1 MKSASSFTVIVTFVC
16 LALVGVALIPLLPVK
31 LNPSRSLPGFT
42 VGFSMPGTS
51 SRVVE
56 MEVTSKL
63 ESMLARIRGVKRLN
77 SNSGNGFGNITVELD
92 KHADVDAVRFEAS
105 TVIRQT
111 WPQLPDGVSYPI
123 IRMKVPNE
131 NASRPFMSF
140 TLNAPSTPILIQQ
153 YAEEH
158 IKPRLASIA
167 GIYKVELSGAT
178 PMEWRLEY
186 DSEQLRQLGV
196 ALSDITQAVQRHYRK
211 EFLGTHNV
219 DNGSGNREWIR
230 LALVPEHSS
239 VGFDPAAITVTTTDG
254 KLLRLDELVSV
265 ARMEEEPQSYYRING
280 LNSIYLSITA
290 EESANQ
296 LQLNRAVTDEMEDI
310 RQALPAGYEVHTS
323 YDATE
328 YIREELDKI
337 YFRTGLTVL
346 ILLTFVWL
354 ITRRLKYLFL
364 IVTSLAVN
372 IAVAI
377 IFYYL
382 FGLEMQLYSL
392 AGITVS
398 LNLVIDSTIVMTDHI
413 LHRRNLKA
421 FMSVLAATLTTMG
434 ALVIIFFLDEKIR
447 LNLQDFAAV
456 VIINLAV
463 SLVVSLFFVPAMI
476 EKLKLIKGEGDELTR
491 GQVDEGTRRIA
502 SRRFSPRAL
511 VPLSTRQ
518 LVNSLTR
525 FPVYF
530 SRCYVLLIRFL
541 CRWRWAV
548 CLLLLLGFGLPVFL
562 LPEKLEGEGKWETAY
577 NKVFGS
583 KTYKESVKPVV
594 DKALGGSL
602 RLFIQKVYEGSYF
615 TRNEEVVL
623 YANANLPNGSTL
635 EQMNTL
641 MKRMETYL
649 SQFKEI
655 KQFHTSIYSP
665 RRASMQIYFRKEAQN
680 SGFPYT
686 LKSNMI
692 SKALQLGGGSWG
704 IYGLQDQGFS
714 NDVRESAGSYRIKM
728 YGYNYDELYEWAEKL
743 KAQLL
748 THRRIKE
755 VLINSE
761 FSWWKDD
768 YQEFYFNLNKERMA
782 QEDIDAQMLF
792 ATVRPIFGRNM
803 EIGAVA
809 TEQGTEKIKLSS
821 RQSSAYDIWAMQFF
835 PYGVGSD
842 KHYKLS
848 ELATVEKGQMPQQIA
863 KENQQY
869 RLCLQYEYIGSS
881 EMGNKIQQKDLEE
894 FNKLLPMG
902 YTAESDNNRW
912 TWGKKDNQQYLLL
925 LVVIAIIFFTAS
937 ILFNSL
943 KQPLAIIF
951 VIPVS
956 YIGVFLT
963 FYWFRLNF
971 DQGGFASFVLLC
983 GITVNASIY
992 ILNEYNSIRRRFPR
1006 LSALRAYVKAWNA
1019 KVVPIFLTVV
1029 STILGFVPFMV
1040 GADKEAFWFPL
1051 AAGTIGGLV
1060 MSVIGIFFFLPVFV
1074 LRRRDWRPKK
1084 TLCNTL
1090 VCRLSR

>member
-1 MKSASSFTVIVTFVC
+1 MNRLSPFTLIVTFVC
-16 LALVGVALIPLLPVK
+16 LALVGLALVPMLPVK
-31 LNPSRSLPGFT
+31 LNPSRTLPGFT
-42 VGFSMPGTS
+42 VRFSMPGTS

-56 MEVTSKL
+56 MEATSKL
-63 ESMLARIRGVKRLN
+63 ESMLARIKGVKGMYSTS
-77 SNSGNGFGNITVELD
+77 SNGYGSITVDLD

-105 TVIRQT
+105 TIIRQT
-111 WPQLPDGVSYPI
+111 WSQLPSGVSYPYI
-123 IRMKVPNE
+123 DMKVPDANT
-131 NASRPFMSF
+131 ARPFLSF

-158 IKPRLASIA
+158 IKPRLAKLQ
-167 GIYKVELSGAT
+167 GIYKIDLSGVT

-186 DSEQLRQLGV
+186 DSEQLRTLGISI
-196 ALSDITQAVQRHYRK
+196 SDIQRAIQLHYNK
-211 EFLGTHNV
+211 EFLGTHNM
-219 DNGSGNREWIR
+219 DTAGGKQWIR
-230 LALVPEHSS
+230 LVLIPDGVSGQFIPS
-239 VGFDPAAITVTTTDG
+239 DITVTASDG
-254 KLLRLDELVSV
+254 KIIRLDELVTV
-265 ARMEEEPQSYYRING
+265 ARMEEAPQSYYRING
-280 LNSIYLSITA
+280 LNSIYMSVTA
-290 EESANQ
+290 VETANQ
-296 LQLNRAVTDEMEDI
+296 LQLSNEVMQEMEVI
-310 RQALPAGYEVHTS
+310 RLTLPPGYEVHTS

-328 YIREELDKI
+328 YIREELNKI

-346 ILLTFVWL
+346 ILLVFVWI
-354 ITRRLKYLFL
+354 ITLNLKYLLL
-364 IVTSLAVN
+364 IVTSLAIN
-372 IAVAI
+372 ISVAV

-463 SLVVSLFFVPAMI
+463 SLFVALFFVPAMI
-476 EKLKLIKGEGDELTR
+476 DRIKLVKRQSVKRWVRSHIRIRRLT
-491 GQVDEGTRRIA
+491 
-502 SRRFSPRAL
+502 
-511 VPLSTRQ
+511 
-518 LVNSLTR
+518 
-525 FPVYF
+525 VYF
-530 SRCYVLLIRFL
+530 THFYQLLIRFL
-541 CRWRWAV
+541 LRWRVAV
-548 CLLLLLGFGLPVFL
+548 CILLLLGFGLPVFL
-562 LPEKLEGEGKWETAY
+562 LPEKLEGEGKWIERY
-577 NKVFGS
+577 NKTLGS
-583 KTYKESVKPVV
+583 STYKEKVKPVV

-602 RLFIQKVYEGSYF
+602 RLFVQKVYEGSYF
-615 TRNEEVVL
+615 SRNEEVVL

-641 MKRMETYL
+641 VKRVETYL
-649 SQFKEI
+649 SGFKEI
-655 KQFHTSIYSP
+655 KQFHASVYNA
-665 RRASMQIYFRKEAQN
+665 RRANLQIYFKKEYQH

-686 LKSNMI
+686 LKANLIGKVSE
-692 SKALQLGGGSWG
+692 LGGGSWDV
-704 IYGLQDQGFS
+704 YGLQDQGFS

-728 YGYNYDELYEWAEKL
+728 YGYNYDELYAWAEKL
-743 KAQLL
+743 KEVLL
-748 THRRIKE
+748 SHRRIKE
-755 VLINSE
+755 VFIKSE

-782 QEDIDAQMLF
+782 QEGINAQHLF
-792 ATVRPIFGRNM
+792 SAIQPIFGKNM
-803 EIGAVA
+803 QVGSVV
-809 TEQGTEKIKLSS
+809 TESGTESIRLSS
-821 RQSSAYDIWAMQFF
+821 RQSHDYDVWAMQFF
-835 PYGVGSD
+835 PYGVDGG

-869 RLCLQYEYIGSS
+869 RLCLQYEYIGSY
-881 EMGNKIQQKDLEE
+881 EQGNKIQKRDLEE

-902 YTAESDNNRW
+902 YTAESDSQSW
-912 TWGKKDNQQYLLL
+912 SWGKKDNKQYLLL
-925 LVVIAIIFFTAS
+925 LVVIAIIFFTTS

-992 ILNEYNSIRRRFPR
+992 ILNEYNSIRSRFPR
-1006 LSALRAYVKAWNA
+1006 LSMLRAYTKAWNA
-1019 KVVPIFLTVV
+1019 KILPIFLTVV
-1029 STILGFVPFMV
+1029 STILGFIPFMV
-1040 GADKEAFWFPL
+1040 GTDKEAFWFPL

-1060 MSVIGIFFFLPVFV
+1060 MSIIGIFFFLPVFSLKRKEV
-1074 LRRRDWRPKK
+1074 CKYSKRRVALK
-1084 TLCNTL
+1084 
-1090 VCRLSR
+1090 S

>member
-1 MKSASSFTVIVTFVC
+1 MLF
-16 LALVGVALIPLLPVK
+16 
-31 LNPSRSLPGFT
+31 RS
-42 VGFSMPGTS
+42 
-51 SRVVE
+51 
-56 MEVTSKL
+56 
-63 ESMLARIRGVKRLN
+63 
-77 SNSGNGFGNITVELD
+77 
-92 KHADVDAVRFEAS
+92 
-105 TVIRQT
+105 
-111 WPQLPDGVSYPI
+111 
-123 IRMKVPNE
+123 
-131 NASRPFMSF
+131 
-140 TLNAPSTPILIQQ
+140 
-153 YAEEH
+153 
-158 IKPRLASIA
+158 
-167 GIYKVELSGAT
+167 
-178 PMEWRLEY
+178 
-186 DSEQLRQLGV
+186 
-196 ALSDITQAVQRHYRK
+196 
-211 EFLGTHNV
+211 
-219 DNGSGNREWIR
+219 
-230 LALVPEHSS
+230 
-239 VGFDPAAITVTTTDG
+239 
-254 KLLRLDELVSV
+254 
-265 ARMEEEPQSYYRING
+265 
-280 LNSIYLSITA
+280 TA
-290 EESANQ
+290 EETANQ
-296 LQLNRAVTDEMEDI
+296 LQLNRAVMDEMEAV
-310 RQALPAGYEVHTS
+310 RQVLPVGYEVHTS

-346 ILLTFVWL
+346 ILLVFVWL
-354 ITRRLKYLFL
+354 ITRKLKYLFL

-372 IAVAI
+372 IAVAL

-421 FMSVLAATLTTMG
+421 FLSVLAATLTTMG

-463 SLVVSLFFVPAMI
+463 SLMVALFFVPSMI
-476 EKLKLIKGEGDELTR
+476 EKIGL
-491 GQVDEGTRRIA
+491 VRRITGKK
-502 SRRFSPRAL
+502 RRL
-511 VPLSTRQ
+511 VLPGLTQTFKTR
-518 LVNSLTR
+518 LGRIFRR

-530 SRCYVLLIRFL
+530 SCCYSALIRFL

-562 LPEKLEGEGKWETAY
+562 LPGKLEGGGKWEAAY

-583 KTYKESVKPVV
+583 DTYKESVKPVV

-649 SQFKEI
+649 SRFKEI
-655 KQFHTSIYSP
+655 RQFHTSIYSP
-665 RRASMQIYFRKEAQN
+665 RRASMQIYFKKEVRN

-686 LKSNMI
+686 LKANMI
-692 SKALQLGGGSWG
+692 SKALELGGGSWG

-714 NDVRESAGSYRIKM
+714 NDVRESAGSYRIRM

-743 KAQLL
+743 KAKLL

-782 QEDIDAQMLF
+782 QEGIDAQVLF
-792 ATVRPIFGRNM
+792 SAVRPIFGKNL
-803 EIGAVA
+803 EIGSVA
-809 TEQGTEKIKLSS
+809 AEQGMEKIKLSS
-821 RQSSAYDIWAMQFF
+821 RQSAEYDIWAMQFF
-835 PYGVGSD
+835 PYGVGNG

-848 ELATVEKGQMPQQIA
+848 ELATVEKGQMPQEIA

-869 RLCLQYEYIGSS
+869 RLCLQYEYIGSN
-881 EMGNKIQQKDLEE
+881 EMGNKIQKRDLEE

-902 YTAESDNNRW
+902 YTAESDSNSW
-912 TWGKKDNQQYLLL
+912 SWGEKDNRQYLLL
-925 LVVIAIIFFTAS
+925 LVVIAIIFFTTS
-937 ILFNSL
+937 VLFNSL

-1029 STILGFVPFMV
+1029 STILGFIPFMI
-1040 GADKEAFWFPL
+1040 GEDKEAFWFPL

-1074 LRRRDWRPKK
+1074 LKQRDFLRK
-1084 TLCNTL
+1084 
-1090 VCRLSR
+1090 

>member
-1 MKSASSFTVIVTFVC
+1 MDEMK
-16 LALVGVALIPLLPVK
+16 
-31 LNPSRSLPGFT
+31 
-42 VGFSMPGTS
+42 
-51 SRVVE
+51 
-56 MEVTSKL
+56 
-63 ESMLARIRGVKRLN
+63 
-77 SNSGNGFGNITVELD
+77 
-92 KHADVDAVRFEAS
+92 AVR
-105 TVIRQT
+105 
-111 WPQLPDGVSYPI
+111 QL
-123 IRMKVPNE
+123 
-131 NASRPFMSF
+131 
-140 TLNAPSTPILIQQ
+140 
-153 YAEEH
+153 
-158 IKPRLASIA
+158 
-167 GIYKVELSGAT
+167 
-178 PMEWRLEY
+178 
-186 DSEQLRQLGV
+186 
-196 ALSDITQAVQRHYRK
+196 
-211 EFLGTHNV
+211 
-219 DNGSGNREWIR
+219 
-230 LALVPEHSS
+230 
-239 VGFDPAAITVTTTDG
+239 
-254 KLLRLDELVSV
+254 
-265 ARMEEEPQSYYRING
+265 
-280 LNSIYLSITA
+280 
-290 EESANQ
+290 
-296 LQLNRAVTDEMEDI
+296 
-310 RQALPAGYEVHTS
+310 LPAGYEVHTS

-346 ILLTFVWL
+346 ILLVFVWL
-354 ITRRLKYLFL
+354 ITRKLKYLFL

-372 IAVAI
+372 IAVAL

-463 SLVVSLFFVPAMI
+463 SLMVALFFVPAMI
-476 EKLKLIKGEGDELTR
+476 EKIGLVK
-491 GQVDEGTRRIA
+491 RITGKK
-502 SRRFSPRAL
+502 RRFL
-511 VPLSTRQ
+511 
-518 LVNSLTR
+518 
-525 FPVYF
+525 VYF
-530 SRCYVLLIRFL
+530 SRCYSALIRFL

-562 LPEKLEGEGKWETAY
+562 LPGKLEGEGKWKVAY

-583 KTYKESVKPVV
+583 NTYEESVKPVV

-649 SQFKEI
+649 SGFKEI
-655 KQFHTSIYSP
+655 RQFHTSIYSP
-665 RRASMQIYFRKEAQN
+665 RRAGIQIYFKKEAQN

-686 LKSNMI
+686 LKANMI
-692 SKALQLGGGSWG
+692 SKALELGGGSWG

-714 NDVRESAGSYRIKM
+714 NDIRENAGSFRIRM
-728 YGYNYDELYEWAEKL
+728 YGYNYDELYAWAEKL
-743 KAQLL
+743 KTKLL

-782 QEDIDAQMLF
+782 QEDIDAHALF
-792 ATVRPIFGRNM
+792 AAVRPIFGKNM
-803 EIGAVA
+803 EIGSVV

-821 RQSSAYDIWAMQFF
+821 RQSGEYDIWAMQYF
-835 PYGVGSD
+835 PYGVENG

-848 ELATVEKGQMPQQIA
+848 ELAAVEKGQMPQEIA

-881 EMGNKIQQKDLEE
+881 EMGNKIQKRDLEE

-902 YTAESDNNRW
+902 YTAESDSNSW
-912 TWGKKDNQQYLLL
+912 AWGEKDNRQYLLL
-925 LVVIAIIFFTAS
+925 LVVIAIIFFTTG

-1019 KVVPIFLTVV
+1019 KVVPILLTVV
-1029 STILGFVPFMV
+1029 STILGFIPFMV
-1040 GADKEAFWFPL
+1040 GTEKEAFWFPL

-1074 LRRRDWRPKK
+1074 LKRRDVKSN
-1084 TLCNTL
+1084 C
-1090 VCRLSR
+1090 

>member
-1 MKSASSFTVIVTFVC
+1 MKQASSFTIIVTFVC

-31 LNPSRSLPGFT
+31 LNPSRTLPGFT

-77 SNSGNGFGNITVELD
+77 STSGNGFGNITVELD

-111 WPQLPDGVSYPI
+111 WPQLPDGVSYPT
-123 IRMKVPNE
+123 IRMRAPDE

-140 TLNAPSTPILIQQ
+140 TLNAPSTPILIQR

-158 IKPRLASIA
+158 IKPRLASIP
-167 GIYKVELSGAT
+167 GIYKVELNGAT

-186 DSEQLRQLGV
+186 DSEQLRLLGV
-196 ALSDITQAVQRHYRK
+196 TLSDISEAVQRHYRK

-219 DNGSGNREWIR
+219 DTGSGDREWIR
-230 LALVPEHSS
+230 LALVPGSNS
-239 VGFDPAAITVTTTDG
+239 AGFNPAAITVTAADG
-254 KLLRLDELVSV
+254 KLLRLDELVSAV
-265 ARMEEEPQSYYRING
+265 RMEEEPQSYYRING
-280 LNSIYLSITA
+280 LNSIYLSVTA
-290 EESANQ
+290 EETANQ
-296 LQLNRAVTDEMEDI
+296 LQLNRAVMDEMKAV
-310 RQALPAGYEVHTS
+310 RQLLPAGYEVHTS

-346 ILLTFVWL
+346 ILLVFVWL
-354 ITRRLKYLFL
+354 ITRKLKYLFL

-372 IAVAI
+372 IAVAL

-463 SLVVSLFFVPAMI
+463 SLMVALFFVPAMI
-476 EKLKLIKGEGDELTR
+476 EKMGLVK
-491 GQVDEGTRRIA
+491 RITGKK
-502 SRRFSPRAL
+502 RRFL
-511 VPLSTRQ
+511 
-518 LVNSLTR
+518 
-525 FPVYF
+525 VYF
-530 SRCYVLLIRFL
+530 SRCYSALIRFL

-562 LPEKLEGEGKWETAY
+562 LPGKLEGEGKWKVAY

-583 KTYKESVKPVV
+583 NTYKESVKPVV

-649 SQFKEI
+649 SGFKEI
-655 KQFHTSIYSP
+655 RQFHTSIYSP
-665 RRASMQIYFRKEAQN
+665 RRAGIQIYFKKEAQN

-686 LKSNMI
+686 LKANMI
-692 SKALQLGGGSWG
+692 SKALELGGGSWG

-714 NDVRESAGSYRIKM
+714 NDIRENAGSFRIRM

-743 KAQLL
+743 KTRLL

-782 QEDIDAQMLF
+782 QEDIDAHALF
-792 ATVRPIFGRNM
+792 AAVRPIFGKNM
-803 EIGAVA
+803 EIGSVV

-821 RQSSAYDIWAMQFF
+821 RQSGEYDIWAMQFF
-835 PYGVGSD
+835 PYGVENG

-848 ELATVEKGQMPQQIA
+848 ELAAVEKGQMPQEIA

-881 EMGNKIQQKDLEE
+881 EMGNKIQKRDLEE

-902 YTAESDNNRW
+902 YTAESDSNSW
-912 TWGKKDNQQYLLL
+912 AWGEKDNRQYCE
-925 LVVIAIIFFTAS
+925 LV
-937 ILFNSL
+937 
-943 KQPLAIIF
+943 
-951 VIPVS
+951 
-956 YIGVFLT
+956 
-963 FYWFRLNF
+963 
-971 DQGGFASFVLLC
+971 
-983 GITVNASIY
+983 
-992 ILNEYNSIRRRFPR
+992 
-1006 LSALRAYVKAWNA
+1006 
-1019 KVVPIFLTVV
+1019 
-1029 STILGFVPFMV
+1029 
-1040 GADKEAFWFPL
+1040 
-1051 AAGTIGGLV
+1051 
-1060 MSVIGIFFFLPVFV
+1060 
-1074 LRRRDWRPKK
+1074 K
-1084 TLCNTL
+1084 T
-1090 VCRLSR
+1090 

>member
-1 MKSASSFTVIVTFVC
+1 MKQASSFTIIVTFVC

-31 LNPSRSLPGFT
+31 LNPSRTLPGFT

-77 SNSGNGFGNITVELD
+77 STSGNGFGNITVELD

-111 WPQLPDGVSYPI
+111 WPQLPDGVSYPT
-123 IRMKVPNE
+123 IRMRAPDE

-158 IKPRLASIA
+158 IKPRLASIP
-167 GIYKVELSGAT
+167 GIYKVELNGAT

-186 DSEQLRQLGV
+186 DSEQLRLLGV
-196 ALSDITQAVQRHYRK
+196 TLSDISEAVQRHYRK

-219 DNGSGNREWIR
+219 DTGSGDREWIR
-230 LALVPEHSS
+230 LALVPGSNS
-239 VGFDPAAITVTTTDG
+239 VGFNPAAITVTAADG
-254 KLLRLDELVSV
+254 KLLRLDELVSAV
-265 ARMEEEPQSYYRING
+265 RMEEEPQSYYRING
-280 LNSIYLSITA
+280 LNSIYLSVTA
-290 EESANQ
+290 EETANQ
-296 LQLNRAVTDEMEDI
+296 LQLNYAVMDEMKAV
-310 RQALPAGYEVHTS
+310 RQLLPAGYEVHTS

-346 ILLTFVWL
+346 ILLVFVWL
-354 ITRRLKYLFL
+354 ITRKLKYLFL

-372 IAVAI
+372 IAVAL

-463 SLVVSLFFVPAMI
+463 SLMVALFFVPAMI
-476 EKLKLIKGEGDELTR
+476 EKIGLVK
-491 GQVDEGTRRIA
+491 RITGKK
-502 SRRFSPRAL
+502 RRFL
-511 VPLSTRQ
+511 
-518 LVNSLTR
+518 
-525 FPVYF
+525 VYF
-530 SRCYVLLIRFL
+530 SRCYSALIRFL

-562 LPEKLEGEGKWETAY
+562 LPDKLEGEGKWKVAY

-583 KTYKESVKPVV
+583 STYKESVKPVV

-649 SQFKEI
+649 SGFKEI
-655 KQFHTSIYSP
+655 RQFHTSIYSP
-665 RRASMQIYFRKEAQN
+665 RRAGIQIYFKKEAQN

-686 LKSNMI
+686 LKANMI
-692 SKALQLGGGSWG
+692 SKALELGGGSWG

-714 NDVRESAGSYRIKM
+714 NDIRENAGSFRIRM

-743 KAQLL
+743 KTRLL

-782 QEDIDAQMLF
+782 QEDIDAHALF
-792 ATVRPIFGRNM
+792 AAVRPIFGKNM
-803 EIGAVA
+803 EIGSVV

-821 RQSSAYDIWAMQFF
+821 RQSGEYDIWAMQYF
-835 PYGVGSD
+835 PYGVENG

-848 ELATVEKGQMPQQIA
+848 ELAAVEKGQMPQEIA

-881 EMGNKIQQKDLEE
+881 EMGNKIQKRDLEE

-902 YTAESDNNRW
+902 YTAESDSNSW
-912 TWGKKDNQQYLLL
+912 AWGEKDNRQYLLL
-925 LVVIAIIFFTAS
+925 LVVIAIIFFTTG

-1006 LSALRAYVKAWNA
+1006 LSVLRAYVKAWNA

-1029 STILGFVPFMV
+1029 STILGFIPFMV
-1040 GADKEAFWFPL
+1040 GTEKEAFWFPL

-1074 LRRRDWRPKK
+1074 LKRRDVKSN
-1084 TLCNTL
+1084 C
-1090 VCRLSR
+1090 

>member
-1 MKSASSFTVIVTFVC
+1 MNRLSPFTLIVTFVC
-16 LALVGVALIPLLPVK
+16 LALVGLALVPMLPVK
-31 LNPSRSLPGFT
+31 LNPSRTLPGFT
-42 VGFSMPGTS
+42 VRFSMPGTS

-56 MEVTSKL
+56 MEATSKL
-63 ESMLARIRGVKRLN
+63 ESMLARIKGVKGMYSTS
-77 SNSGNGFGNITVELD
+77 SNGYGSITVDLD

-105 TVIRQT
+105 TIIRQT
-111 WPQLPDGVSYPI
+111 WSQLPSGVSYPYI
-123 IRMKVPNE
+123 DMKVPDANT
-131 NASRPFMSF
+131 ARPFLSF

-158 IKPRLASIA
+158 IKPRLAKLQ
-167 GIYKVELSGAT
+167 GIYKIDLSGAT

-186 DSEQLRQLGV
+186 DSEQLRTLGISI
-196 ALSDITQAVQRHYRK
+196 SDIQRAIQLHYNK
-211 EFLGTHNV
+211 EFLGTHNM
-219 DNGSGNREWIR
+219 DTAGGKQWIR
-230 LALVPEHSS
+230 LVLIPDGVSGQFIPS
-239 VGFDPAAITVTTTDG
+239 DITVTASDG
-254 KLLRLDELVSV
+254 KIIRLDELVTV
-265 ARMEEEPQSYYRING
+265 ARMEEASQSYYRING
-280 LNSIYLSITA
+280 LNSIYMSVTA
-290 EESANQ
+290 VETANQ
-296 LQLNRAVTDEMEDI
+296 LQLSNEVMQEMEVI
-310 RQALPAGYEVHTS
+310 RLTLPPGYEVHTS

-328 YIREELDKI
+328 YIREELNKI

-346 ILLTFVWL
+346 ILLVFVWI
-354 ITRRLKYLFL
+354 ITLNLKYLLL
-364 IVTSLAVN
+364 IVTSLAIN
-372 IAVAI
+372 ISVAV

-463 SLVVSLFFVPAMI
+463 SLFVALFFVPAMI
-476 EKLKLIKGEGDELTR
+476 DRIKLVKRQSVKRWVRSHIRIRRLT
-491 GQVDEGTRRIA
+491 
-502 SRRFSPRAL
+502 
-511 VPLSTRQ
+511 
-518 LVNSLTR
+518 
-525 FPVYF
+525 VYF
-530 SRCYVLLIRFL
+530 THFYQLLIRFL
-541 CRWRWAV
+541 LRWRVAV
-548 CLLLLLGFGLPVFL
+548 CILLLLGFGLPVFL
-562 LPEKLEGEGKWETAY
+562 LPEKLEGEGKWIERY
-577 NKVFGS
+577 NKTLGS
-583 KTYKESVKPVV
+583 STYKEKVKPVV

-602 RLFIQKVYEGSYF
+602 RLFVQKVYEGSYF
-615 TRNEEVVL
+615 SRNEEVVL

-641 MKRMETYL
+641 VKRVETYL
-649 SQFKEI
+649 SGFKEI
-655 KQFHTSIYSP
+655 KQFHASVYNA
-665 RRASMQIYFRKEAQN
+665 RRANLQIYFKKEYQH

-686 LKSNMI
+686 LKANLIGKVSE
-692 SKALQLGGGSWG
+692 LGGGSWDV
-704 IYGLQDQGFS
+704 YGLQDQGFS

-728 YGYNYDELYEWAEKL
+728 YGYNYDELYAWAEKL
-743 KAQLL
+743 KEVLL
-748 THRRIKE
+748 SHRRIKE
-755 VLINSE
+755 VFIKSE

-782 QEDIDAQMLF
+782 QEGINAQHLF
-792 ATVRPIFGRNM
+792 SAIQPIFGKNM
-803 EIGAVA
+803 QVGSVV
-809 TEQGTEKIKLSS
+809 TESGTESIRLSS
-821 RQSSAYDIWAMQFF
+821 RQSHDYDVWAMQFF
-835 PYGVGSD
+835 PYGVDGG

-869 RLCLQYEYIGSS
+869 RLCLQYEYIGSY
-881 EMGNKIQQKDLEE
+881 EQGNKIQKRDLEE

-902 YTAESDNNRW
+902 YTAESDSQSW
-912 TWGKKDNQQYLLL
+912 SWGKKDNKQYLLL
-925 LVVIAIIFFTAS
+925 LVVIAIIFFTTS

-992 ILNEYNSIRRRFPR
+992 ILNEYNSIRSRFPR
-1006 LSALRAYVKAWNA
+1006 LSMLRAYTKAWNA
-1019 KVVPIFLTVV
+1019 KILPIFLTVV
-1029 STILGFVPFMV
+1029 STILGFIPFMV
-1040 GADKEAFWFPL
+1040 GTDKEAFWFPL

-1060 MSVIGIFFFLPVFV
+1060 MSIIGIFFFLPVFSLKRKEV
-1074 LRRRDWRPKK
+1074 CKYSKRRVALK
-1084 TLCNTL
+1084 
-1090 VCRLSR
+1090 S